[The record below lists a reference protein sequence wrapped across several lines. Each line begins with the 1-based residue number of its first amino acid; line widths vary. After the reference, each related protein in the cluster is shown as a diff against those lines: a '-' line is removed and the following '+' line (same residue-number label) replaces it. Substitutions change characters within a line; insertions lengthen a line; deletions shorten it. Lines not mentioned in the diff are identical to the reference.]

1 MTSIEMAVMAAD
13 IKRVTEYNVSTVDI
27 ENAAED
33 MKHTMLGLEFTKFF
47 PGEDDKDYLR
57 VKEEFPAM
65 AADVIIMLLTMAR
78 RHDIS
83 VNEIFE
89 EFNKTLKRR

>member
-1 MTSIEMAVMAAD
+1 MTSIEMAVMAAN
-13 IKRVTEYNVSTVDI
+13 IKKVTEYNVSTDDI
-27 ENAAED
+27 ENTAEE
-33 MKHTMLGLEFTKFF
+33 MKSTMLGLEFTKFF

-65 AADVIIMLLTMAR
+65 ASNVIILLLQMAR

-83 VNEIFE
+83 LNDVFE
-89 EFNKTLKRR
+89 EFNRAIKK